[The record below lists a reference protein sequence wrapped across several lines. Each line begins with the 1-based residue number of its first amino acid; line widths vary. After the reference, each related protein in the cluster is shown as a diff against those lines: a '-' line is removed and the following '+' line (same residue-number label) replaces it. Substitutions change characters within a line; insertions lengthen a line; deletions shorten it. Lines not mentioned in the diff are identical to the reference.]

1 MCIVEGVAMIN
12 NQRYCIVWL
21 SVDLNQMRQDPE
33 PSRGVELRTQVTQV
47 TTVVGTAPG
56 NW

>member
-1 MCIVEGVAMIN
+1 MIN

-21 SVDLNQMRQDPE
+21 SVDLNQMRQDPN
-33 PSRGVELRTQVTQV
+33 PSRGVELGTHV
-47 TTVVGTAPG
+47 TTVVVGTAPG